1 MHFIQK
7 NNVNIRQNNEKY
19 IGGGG
24 KVLTDLVNWCIV
36 KLI

>member
-19 IGGGG
+19 IGGG
-24 KVLTDLVNWCIV
+24 KVLTDLINWCIV